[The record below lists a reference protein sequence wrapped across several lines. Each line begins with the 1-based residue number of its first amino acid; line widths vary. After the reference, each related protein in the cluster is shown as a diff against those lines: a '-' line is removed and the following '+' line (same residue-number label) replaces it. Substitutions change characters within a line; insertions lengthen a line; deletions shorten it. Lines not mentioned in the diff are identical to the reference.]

1 MKTIIFPG
9 WASFKSFYAKEL
21 LEDFFYDISFQ
32 DEEVN
37 VIAWSMG
44 TLKAL
49 DYIKNTKVNKLILM
63 APTTEFLKEN
73 NPKLINSMIIGLKR
87 NKEKTLKEFY
97 NLCFSDLKLSEKFYE
112 EYYEEINQMD
122 TDSLIEGLKFLKN
135 QKIDKLDFSK
145 VKEVHII
152 LGNKDKIIP
161 IENNSEFLSFG
172 KIYKFDLGHNFI
184 YKNDELSALVRSIIN
199 D

>member
-73 NPKLINSMIIGLKR
+73 NSKLINSMIIGLKR
-87 NKEKTLKEFY
+87 NKEKTG
-97 NLCFSDLKLSEKFYE
+97 
-112 EYYEEINQMD
+112 
-122 TDSLIEGLKFLKN
+122 T
-135 QKIDKLDFSK
+135 
-145 VKEVHII
+145 
-152 LGNKDKIIP
+152 
-161 IENNSEFLSFG
+161 
-172 KIYKFDLGHNFI
+172 
-184 YKNDELSALVRSIIN
+184 
-199 D
+199 